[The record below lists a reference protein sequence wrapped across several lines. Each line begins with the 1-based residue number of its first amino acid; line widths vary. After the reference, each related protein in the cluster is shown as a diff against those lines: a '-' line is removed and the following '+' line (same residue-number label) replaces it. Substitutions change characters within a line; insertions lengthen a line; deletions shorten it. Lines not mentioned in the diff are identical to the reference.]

1 MFPVCFNSCMYC
13 FCFFLQTYK
22 LSAIKSDMRYT
33 TKSQLIKLSTNY
45 TISKIN
51 LKISD
56 IKRAKTVSDKSIL
69 SDIFT
74 ETIKDIKQE
83 KNILKVNK
91 GSRTLKIQAI
101 GFTSRSQHWVKSIQL
116 NTEIHRDGDLR
127 SKSPYLIKKTD
138 QKNFAFRHLMQ
149 CKLVPYC

>member
-1 MFPVCFNSCMYC
+1 
-13 FCFFLQTYK
+13 
-22 LSAIKSDMRYT
+22 MRYT

-91 GSRTLKIQAI
+91 GSRTFSKYVQ
-101 GFTSRSQHWVKSIQL
+101 SENSS
-116 NTEIHRDGDLR
+116 HRI
-127 SKSPYLIKKTD
+127 Y
-138 QKNFAFRHLMQ
+138 F
-149 CKLVPYC
+149 

>member
-1 MFPVCFNSCMYC
+1 M
-13 FCFFLQTYK
+13 
-22 LSAIKSDMRYT
+22 
-33 TKSQLIKLSTNY
+33 
-45 TISKIN
+45 SKIN

-101 GFTSRSQHWVKSIQL
+101 GFTSRSQHWVKSI
-116 NTEIHRDGDLR
+116 
-127 SKSPYLIKKTD
+127 
-138 QKNFAFRHLMQ
+138 
-149 CKLVPYC
+149 